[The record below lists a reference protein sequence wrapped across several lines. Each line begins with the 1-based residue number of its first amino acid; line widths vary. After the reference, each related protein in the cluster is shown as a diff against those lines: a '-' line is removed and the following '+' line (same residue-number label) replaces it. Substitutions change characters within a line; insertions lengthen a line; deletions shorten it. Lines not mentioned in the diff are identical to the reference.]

1 MGRSC
6 VRWASFV
13 LCLWACE
20 ALAQADY
27 PSRAVRIIVPS
38 PPAGGTDIVGR
49 VLADH
54 FSKAFGQQFFVENK
68 PGAGNV
74 IGIEAAARAAPDGYT
89 LLMTASTLALNSVL
103 YKQVP
108 YDPVRDFAPISLAAT
123 APNILIVHP
132 GVPAKSLAEFIALA
146 KQKPGAL
153 SYGTPG
159 IGTSP
164 HLCMELL
171 KTMAD
176 IDVQHVPYRGTAAAV
191 TDVISG
197 QIAVAFATA
206 LTAKPQVDAARVRAL
221 AVSGPRRVEALPN
234 VPPVG
239 DAVPGYEA
247 MQWYGLLAPAGVP
260 GRIIER
266 LHAEAITA
274 LRSPEMKQR
283 LATDGAEPLGS
294 TPAEFAAFIR
304 RELEKW
310 GRVVETAR
318 IERQ

>member
-1 MGRSC
+1 
-6 VRWASFV
+6 V
-13 LCLWACE
+13 LLCIWTAH
-20 ALAQADY
+20 ALGQADY
-27 PSRAVRIIVPS
+27 PSRPVRIIVPS

-49 VLADH
+49 VLAEH
-54 FSKAFGQQFFVENK
+54 FSKALGQQFFVENK
-68 PGAGNV
+68 PGAGNA
-74 IGIEAAARAAPDGYT
+74 IGIEAAARSAPDGYT

-108 YDPVRDFAPISLAAT
+108 YDPVRDFAPITLAAT

-132 GVPAKSLAEFIALA
+132 AVPAKTVAEFIALA

-171 KTMAD
+171 KTMAG

-206 LTAKPQVDAARVRAL
+206 LTAKPQVDAGRVRAL
-221 AVSGPRRVEALPN
+221 AVSGPRRVEAMPS

-239 DAVPGYEA
+239 DTVPGYEA
-247 MQWYGLLAPAGVP
+247 MQWYGLLAPAGVSS
-260 GRIIER
+260 
-266 LHAEAITA
+266 AIVEKLNAQALVA
-274 LRSPEMKQR
+274 LRSREMKQR
-283 LATDGAEPLGS
+283 LAVDGAEPLGS

-304 RELEKW
+304 RELDKW
-310 GRVVETAR
+310 SRVVEAAK

>member
-1 MGRSC
+1 MRP
-6 VRWASFV
+6 VEIA
-13 LCLWACE
+13 LIACLLAGP
-20 ALAQADY
+20 ALAQSDY

-38 PPAGGTDIVGR
+38 PPAGGTDIVAR
-49 VLADH
+49 VLAQH
-54 FSKAFGQQFFVENK
+54 FSKAFAQQFFVENK
-68 PGAGNV
+68 PGAGNL
-74 IGIEAAARAAPDGYT
+74 IGIEAAARSAPDGYT
-89 LLMTASTLALNSVL
+89 LLMTASTLALNTVL

-108 YDPVRDFAPISLAAT
+108 YDPVRDFAPITLAAT
-123 APNILIVHP
+123 APNILIVNP
-132 GVPAKSLAEFIALA
+132 AVPARSLAELIALA

-171 KTMAD
+171 KSMAG
-176 IDVQHVPYRGTAAAV
+176 IDLQHVPYRGTAAAV

-206 LTAKPQVDAARVRAL
+206 LTAKPQVDAGRVRAL
-221 AVSGPRRVEALPN
+221 AVSGPRRVEALPS
-234 VPPVG
+234 VPPVAEAG
-239 DAVPGYEA
+239 VPGYEA

-260 GRIIER
+260 AAIIER
-266 LHAEAITA
+266 LHAESITA
-274 LRSPEMKQR
+274 LRSREMKER

-304 RELEKW
+304 RELDKW
-310 GRVVETAR
+310 GRVVETAH